1 MSLVRRSLVLL
12 VLVALVSPSPAQRG
26 AIVAPMDLASM
37 VDEAGIII
45 HGHIISARYEKH
57 PELTN
62 LDTIVVTVRVVE
74 ALKGSVGETYTFRQ
88 FIWDIRDRSDLA
100 GYKKGQEVLFLLLAA
115 NEHGLSSPSGLDQGK
130 FRIQRD
136 AQGQAYAING
146 AGNRH
151 LFNNVPQRLKT
162 KGAQISAR
170 AMQVATR
177 QTRGPV
183 ALDELREIIR
193 GLVGPE

>member
-1 MSLVRRSLVLL
+1 MTRTRHSLVVLL
-12 VLVALVSPSPAQRG
+12 LLAFVSPAPAQLG
-26 AIVAPMDLASM
+26 AMVAPMDLGAM

-45 HGHIISARYEKH
+45 RGHIISTRYEKH

-62 LDTIVVTVRVVE
+62 LDTLVITVRVAE
-74 ALKGSVGETYTFRQ
+74 TLKGSVGETYIFRQ
-88 FIWDIRDRSDLA
+88 FIWDIRDRNDHA

-115 NEHGLSSPSGLDQGK
+115 NQHGLSSPSGGDQGK

-136 AQGQAYAING
+136 AQGQAFATNG
-146 AGNRH
+146 WGNRN
-151 LFNNVPQRLKT
+151 LFSGVPQQLKT

-170 AMQVATR
+170 AMQATR
-177 QTRGPV
+177 QARGPV

-193 GLVGPE
+193 GLAGSN